1 MWYAPPGTPA
11 STFTVTVKGRLWSPS
26 IAGTVLASDGRTPVG
41 ARLRARPLAENGD
54 DVVVSTSYRTGRF
67 EIHYLISGQYR
78 LSVESVGWPQTSL
91 GIPPAGDML
100 VDAGKQDVE
109 IVLDP
114 GAWLTLIAKSR
125 ANDQPVSGPMRV
137 EFAGGGELSFDARGP
152 RKFPSPFG
160 ARHSMRVFMD
170 GYLPSEPVS
179 VLTDRSRPSQN
190 VEFLL
195 DPDPETLAH
204 LELEVVD
211 DAGTPLNRVIIN
223 GSTGTFVKPHQVLE
237 LSNGRTDLKFLP
249 GSYGFV
255 LGATG
260 TE

>member
-1 MWYAPPGTPA
+1 
-11 STFTVTVKGRLWSPS
+11 
-26 IAGTVLASDGRTPVG
+26 
-41 ARLRARPLAENGD
+41 
-54 DVVVSTSYRTGRF
+54 
-67 EIHYLISGQYR
+67 
-78 LSVESVGWPQTSL
+78 
-91 GIPPAGDML
+91 
-100 VDAGKQDVE
+100 
-109 IVLDP
+109 
-114 GAWLTLIAKSR
+114 
-125 ANDQPVSGPMRV
+125 MRV
-137 EFAGGGELSFDARGP
+137 EFAGGAELSFDARGP

-195 DPDPETLAH
+195 DPDPERLAY

-211 DAGTPLNRVIIN
+211 DAGTPLNRVIIY

-260 TE
+260 VVTPGRGVPLIPVLVQVVLKKGERQRITATLQRGGWVRVHPGARIAPPLYIRGVPRALTPVREGGAFLIVAPPGTPSLQGYIGGKLISFPVDVHVGEVTEISELPKAGSK